1 MPTLLLTLPPA
12 QAGKEN
18 SPQKLHEELI
28 TMTKRILMIED
39 DREMV
44 TLGRLILERE
54 GYEVLA
60 AYGGAEGLDL
70 LRREN
75 GNVDLLLLD
84 IMMIGMDGW
93 QVLTE
98 VKTDEKLRHIP
109 VIMLT
114 ARHYLEDENETA
126 TYADKFEHYVVK
138 PFVVRDLLAKI
149 AEVLDRVEK
158 SNTK

>member
-1 MPTLLLTLPPA
+1 MIMA
-12 QAGKEN
+12 R
-18 SPQKLHEELI
+18 
-28 TMTKRILMIED
+28 RILMIED

-44 TLGRLILERE
+44 TLGKLILERE

-60 AYGGAEGLDL
+60 ASGGAEGLEL
-70 LRREN
+70 LRQED
-75 GNVDLLLLD
+75 GDVDLLLLD
-84 IMMIGMDGW
+84 IMMTGMDGW

-98 VKTDEKLRHIP
+98 VKADEELRHIP

-114 ARHYLEDENETA
+114 ARHYLEDEEKTA

-149 AEVLDRVEK
+149 AEVIDR
-158 SNTK
+158 S

>member
-1 MPTLLLTLPPA
+1 MA
-12 QAGKEN
+12 
-18 SPQKLHEELI
+18 
-28 TMTKRILMIED
+28 KRILMIED

-44 TLGRLILERE
+44 TLGKLILERE
-54 GYEVLA
+54 GYEVLV
-60 AYGGAEGLDL
+60 AYGGAEGLEL
-70 LRREN
+70 LREKD
-75 GNVDLLLLD
+75 GKIDLLLLD

-98 VKTDEKLRHIP
+98 VKGDKRLRHIP

-114 ARHYLEDENETA
+114 ARHYLEDEDETA

-149 AEVLDRVEK
+149 AEVIDR
-158 SNTK
+158 S